1 MEWEHH
7 KMENIMG
14 FRDNAYKSIMT
25 GKMSPKHHTPWLK
38 AMDDSMESYLQESN
52 AAAE

>member
-1 MEWEHH
+1 
-7 KMENIMG
+7 
-14 FRDNAYKSIMT
+14 
-25 GKMSPKHHTPWLK
+25 MSPKHHTPWLK